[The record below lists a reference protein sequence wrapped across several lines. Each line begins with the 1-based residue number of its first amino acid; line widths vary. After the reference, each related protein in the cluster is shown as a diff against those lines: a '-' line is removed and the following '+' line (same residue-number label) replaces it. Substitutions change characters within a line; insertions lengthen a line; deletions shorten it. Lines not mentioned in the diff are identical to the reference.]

1 MKMSTAVII
10 VKGLCYMVIGGLTP
24 LTSGLAQWIEGGV
37 IPQLN
42 WIVIIA
48 GCCVGAATQVL
59 SFLSQSYG
67 NYKAECANGNGA
79 VKP

>member
-1 MKMSTAVII
+1 MSTAVII
-10 VKGLCYMVIGGLTP
+10 VKGLCYMTIGGLTP

-59 SFLSQSYG
+59 SFLSQSFG
-67 NYKAECANGNGA
+67 NYKAECAAVVA
-79 VKP
+79 VKPTA